1 MAFIAADDNTKPGSA
16 VTHKTMDSIP
26 LESDSGSFVHVPV
39 ILGPQNCTGE
49 AANAREEL
57 TVEEN
62 DQATVTPRL
71 QTMREFACH
80 LSFFLAGYK

>member
-1 MAFIAADDNTKPGSA
+1 MAFIDADDETGPGSA
-16 VTHKTMDSIP
+16 VTHKTTDSIP
-26 LESDSGSFVHVPV
+26 LESNSGAFVHVPV
-39 ILGPQNCTGE
+39 ILGAQNYTGE
-49 AANAREEL
+49 ATNAREEL

-62 DQATVTPRL
+62 GQATISPKL